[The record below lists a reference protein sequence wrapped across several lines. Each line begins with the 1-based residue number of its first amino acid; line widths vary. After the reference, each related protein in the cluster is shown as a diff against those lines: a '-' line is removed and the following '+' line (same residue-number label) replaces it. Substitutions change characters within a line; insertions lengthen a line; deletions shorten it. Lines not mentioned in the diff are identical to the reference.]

1 MASKSTDAFSRGL
14 ATSTKNPILFV
25 PMLIP
30 IIIQIIFLFLAY
42 AVFPFTS
49 TTAPNAF
56 LIWGGYFIA
65 AFLGFFAS
73 CMVVDMANDS
83 INGNPINLKKSYDAI
98 MGRLGTLIVAAL
110 ISAVFFI
117 TFILIPIALFI
128 ITIAVVDKTDA
139 IESTKKSFNFVVQN
153 LGDVIIFVIIAIV
166 LWLVLDIGF
175 AFIPVVGAYLGAII
189 IWLLAV
195 FLLASSLHFYLSLS
209 TAPPPPPPPPES

>member
-1 MASKSTDAFSRGL
+1 
-14 ATSTKNPILFV
+14 
-25 PMLIP
+25 
-30 IIIQIIFLFLAY
+30 
-42 AVFPFTS
+42 
-49 TTAPNAF
+49 
-56 LIWGGYFIA
+56 
-65 AFLGFFAS
+65 
-73 CMVVDMANDS
+73 MVVDMANDS